1 MKMKVKLMKSALAMS
16 LSFVVFIPTF
26 ASAAPTTMPFVGGK
40 LAQVQA
46 SWAKLGFTHL
56 PKLVTQKPPAKSYH
70 CRTPTPADLIIS
82 QDPIVGAPV
91 TADTQV
97 TLTLICRIGT
107 PQNAVVKKP
116 YAPKRGKLN
125 FTPKNLADAK
135 KHTAPKKPALPKTS
149 TSPQKAATKVSIT
162 CVKGKKTIKV
172 SAVKPTCPSGYKK
185 K

>member
-1 MKMKVKLMKSALAMS
+1 MSSKSMKAILAAV
-16 LSFVVFIPTF
+16 LSSVIFIPT
-26 ASAAPTTMPFVGGK
+26 AVSAAPSTMPYVGGK
-40 LAQVQA
+40 LGKVQA
-46 SWAKLGFTHL
+46 DWAKIGFTHL

-116 YAPKRGKLN
+116 YAPKRGILK

-135 KHTAPKKPALPKTS
+135 KKSAIKKPVLPKTS
-149 TSPQKAATKVSIT
+149 TSPQKSATKVSIT

-172 SAVKPTCPSGYKK
+172 LALKPTCPSGYKK

>member
-1 MKMKVKLMKSALAMS
+1 
-16 LSFVVFIPTF
+16 
-26 ASAAPTTMPFVGGK
+26 
-40 LAQVQA
+40 
-46 SWAKLGFTHL
+46 
-56 PKLVTQKPPAKSYH
+56 
-70 CRTPTPADLIIS
+70 
-82 QDPIVGAPV
+82 V

-97 TLTLICRIGT
+97 TLTLICRIGA

-135 KHTAPKKPALPKTS
+135 KHTAPKKSALPKTS
-149 TSPQKAATKVSIT
+149 TAPQKAATKVSIT

>member
-1 MKMKVKLMKSALAMS
+1 MKSALAMS
-16 LSFVVFIPTF
+16 LSFVVFIPTL

-46 SWAKLGFTHL
+46 GWAKLGFTHL

-70 CRTPTPADLIIS
+70 CRTPAPTDLIIS

-172 SAVKPTCPSGYKK
+172 SAAKPTCPSGYKK

>member
-1 MKMKVKLMKSALAMS
+1 MKVKVMKSVLATALT
-16 LSFVVFIPTF
+16 FVIFIPTL
-26 ASAAPTTMPFVGGK
+26 ASAAPSTMPYVGGK
-40 LAQVQA
+40 LAAVQA

-56 PKLVTQKPPAKSYH
+56 PKLVTQKPPAKSFH
-70 CRTPTPADLIIS
+70 CRTPTPTDLIIS

-116 YAPKRGKLN
+116 YAPKRGKLK

-135 KHTAPKKPALPKTS
+135 KTLTPKKSTAPQKSTAPKKP
-149 TSPQKAATKVSIT
+149 ATKVSIT

-172 SAVKPTCPSGYKK
+172 SAVKPTCPAGYKK